1 MNETPKGDRDTDR
14 QLVPVVDHLPAPL
27 HPYGRLEPYGGS
39 LGDEAEQ
46 SGFNLN
52 LLEALRIL
60 NKRKWLILS
69 IAAAFVILATVK
81 VLMEVPLYTATVR
94 LQIDSEARVV
104 ERGNISSRQY
114 GWSDRELFMQ
124 TQYELLEGRTM
135 AERVVTALNLSDD
148 SDFFKARGVSIMG
161 ALKGL
166 LGLAPSPDNSERDQS
181 AAKRWAVGIVL
192 GNRKVKPVRDS
203 RLVNLSYTDPDP
215 HRAQRIAN
223 AYGDAFIAANIDKR
237 FQANESAK
245 IFLEDKIKQL
255 KGRLETSER
264 TLVAFAQDEQIVS
277 VDVGEKSSIAESNLS
292 AANRELGTLITERTK
307 NEDLW
312 RQFDR
317 TDAANL
323 PQVLSNKA
331 ISDLRSQRNALEV
344 EYQEKLKTF
353 KPAYPAMVQ
362 IKSKLDETDRQI
374 AAQIE
379 AIKDSLKAG
388 YESTKSQEE
397 AMKRRVG
404 KLKNEFLDLQ
414 KRSIQ
419 YNILKREVDTNRELY
434 TSLLQRYKEVDI
446 ASGVGVN
453 NVYVADKAQPGSPAS
468 KSLIRTLLKALALG
482 LGLAAAVAYVLERL
496 DDKIHSVEQ
505 VETITGLPI
514 LGVIPKV
521 RKVEEE
527 LLDPR
532 SSLCEAHRSLCTAL
546 QFASESGL
554 PKTLAITSAGAGEGK
569 SMTAMGIAMHFA
581 ALGRKVLLID
591 ADLRNPSQHIKLS
604 CENSVGLSN
613 YLTGACTPPE
623 AMQKTKIPSLAVVT
637 SGPLPPNPADLLG
650 GARFVS
656 LLSIGQE
663 VFDLIV
669 IDGPPV
675 VGLADAQ
682 ILSSTA
688 SATLFVVGAGITRKT
703 LVRGAMRRLQLSR
716 GFMLGAVLTKYDTK
730 IPGYS
735 YDYAYGYGR
744 DNAPRGLIVDSAAP
758 EQPQLTHAP

>member
-1 MNETPKGDRDTDR
+1 MNENPKGDRYADR
-14 QLVPVVDHLPAPL
+14 QLVPIVEHLPAPRD
-27 HPYGRLEPYGGS
+27 PYGRLEPYGGS

-46 SGFNLN
+46 SSFNLI
-52 LLEALRIL
+52 EALRIL

-69 IAAAFVILATVK
+69 ITAAFVVLAAVK
-81 VLMEVPLYTATVR
+81 VLMQVPLYTATVR
-94 LQIDSEARVV
+94 LQIDDEARVV
-104 ERGNISSRQY
+104 ERGDIRSERNS
-114 GWSDRELFMQ
+114 WEFMQ
-124 TQYELLEGRTM
+124 TQYELLEGRTI
-135 AERVVTALNLSDD
+135 AERVVSALNLSDD
-148 SDFFKARGVSIMG
+148 RDFFKPRGVSIVG
-161 ALKGL
+161 ALTGL
-166 LGLAPSPDNSERDQS
+166 LGLASPPNNSERDQS

-192 GNRKVKPVRDS
+192 GNRKVEPVKDS
-203 RLVNLSYTDPDP
+203 RLVEVSYTDPDP
-215 HRAQRIAN
+215 NRAQRIAN
-223 AYGDAFIAANIDKR
+223 AYGDAFIAASIDKR

-255 KGRLETSER
+255 KERLETSEKA
-264 TLVAFAQDEQIVS
+264 LVAFAQEEQIVS
-277 VDVGEKSSIAESNLS
+277 VNVAEKSSIAESNLA
-292 AANRELGTLITERTK
+292 AANTELGTLISERTK
-307 NEDLW
+307 KEGLW
-312 RQFDR
+312 RQLDEA
-317 TDAANL
+317 DATNL
-323 PQVLSNKA
+323 PQVLSNEVV
-331 ISDLRSQRNALEV
+331 SGLRTQRNALDV
-344 EYQEKLKTF
+344 EYQEKLKKF

-362 IKSKLDETDRQI
+362 IKGKIDEIDRQM
-374 AAQIE
+374 AAEIE

-397 AMKRRVG
+397 AMKRRVDD
-404 KLKNEFLDLQ
+404 LKNEFLDLQ
-414 KRSIQ
+414 KRSIE
-419 YNILKREVDTNRELY
+419 YNILKREVDTNRDLY

-453 NVYVADKAQPGSPAS
+453 NVYVADKAQPGSAS
-468 KSLIRTLLKALALG
+468 SVSLIRSLLKALALG
-482 LGLAAAVAYVLERL
+482 FGLAAVVAYVLERL

-505 VETITGLPI
+505 VEAITGLPI

-554 PKTLAITSAGAGEGK
+554 PKTLSITSAGPGEGK
-569 SMTAMGIAMHFA
+569 SMTAMGIAKHFA

-591 ADLRNPSQHIKLS
+591 ADLRNPSQHIKLG
-604 CENSVGLSN
+604 CDNSVGLSN

-623 AMQKTKIPSLAVVT
+623 AMQKTKVPSLAVIA
-637 SGPLPPNPADLLG
+637 SGPLPPSPADLLG

-675 VGLADAQ
+675 LGLADAQ
-682 ILSSTA
+682 LLSSAA
-688 SATLFVVGAGITRKT
+688 SATLFVVGDGITRKT

-716 GFMLGAVLTKYDTK
+716 GHILGAALTKYDTK
-730 IPGYS
+730 VPGYS

-744 DNAPRGLIVDSAAP
+744 DAAPRGLMVGSSAP
-758 EQPQLTHAP
+758 EQPQLTHTP

>member
-1 MNETPKGDRDTDR
+1 MNENPKGDRYADR
-14 QLVPVVDHLPAPL
+14 QLVPIVEHLPAPRD
-27 HPYGRLEPYGGS
+27 PYGRLEPYGGS

-46 SGFNLN
+46 SSFNLI
-52 LLEALRIL
+52 EALRIL

-69 IAAAFVILATVK
+69 ITAAFVMLAAVK
-81 VLMEVPLYTATVR
+81 VLMQVPLYTATVR
-94 LQIDSEARVV
+94 LQIDDEARVV
-104 ERGNISSRQY
+104 ERGDIRSERNN
-114 GWSDRELFMQ
+114 WEFMQ
-124 TQYELLEGRTM
+124 TQYELLEGRTI
-135 AERVVTALNLSDD
+135 AERVVSALNLSDD
-148 SDFFKARGVSIMG
+148 RDFFKPRGVSIVG
-161 ALKGL
+161 ALTGL
-166 LGLAPSPDNSERDQS
+166 LGLASPPNKSERDQS

-192 GNRKVKPVRDS
+192 GNRKVKPVKES
-203 RLVNLSYTDPDP
+203 RLVKVSYTDPDP
-215 HRAQRIAN
+215 NRAQRIAN
-223 AYGDAFIAANIDKR
+223 AYGDAFIAASIDKR

-255 KGRLETSER
+255 KERLETSEKA
-264 TLVAFAQDEQIVS
+264 LVAFAQEEQIVS
-277 VDVGEKSSIAESNLS
+277 VNVAEKSSIAESNLA
-292 AANRELGTLITERTK
+292 AANTELGTLISERTK
-307 NEDLW
+307 KEGLW
-312 RQFDR
+312 RQLDEA
-317 TDAANL
+317 DATNL
-323 PQVLSNKA
+323 PQVLSNEVV
-331 ISDLRSQRNALEV
+331 SGLRTQRNALDV
-344 EYQEKLKTF
+344 EYQEKLKKF

-362 IKSKLDETDRQI
+362 IKSKIDEIDRQT
-374 AAQIE
+374 AAEIE

-397 AMKRRVG
+397 AMKRRVDD
-404 KLKNEFLDLQ
+404 LKNEFLDLQ
-414 KRSIQ
+414 KRSIE
-419 YNILKREVDTNRELY
+419 YNILKREVDTNRDLY

-453 NVYVADKAQPGSPAS
+453 NVYVADKAQPGSAS
-468 KSLIRTLLKALALG
+468 SVSLIRSLLKALALG
-482 LGLAAAVAYVLERL
+482 FGLAAVVAYVLERL

-554 PKTLAITSAGAGEGK
+554 PKTLSITSAGPGEGK
-569 SMTAMGIAMHFA
+569 SMTAMGIAKHFA

-591 ADLRNPSQHIKLS
+591 ADLRNPSQHIKLG
-604 CENSVGLSN
+604 CDNSVGLSN

-623 AMQKTKIPSLAVVT
+623 AMQKTKVPSLAVIA
-637 SGPLPPNPADLLG
+637 SGPLPPSPADLLG

-675 VGLADAQ
+675 LGLADAQ
-682 ILSSTA
+682 LLSSAA
-688 SATLFVVGAGITRKT
+688 SATLFVVGDGVTRKT

-716 GFMLGAVLTKYDTK
+716 GHILGAALTKYDTK
-730 IPGYS
+730 VPGYS

-744 DNAPRGLIVDSAAP
+744 DAAPRGLMVGSSAP
-758 EQPQLTHAP
+758 EQPQLTHTP